1 VTALILL
8 GIVAIAVPG
17 HSGVLTHRTR
27 TTVVE
32 PAGLPQA
39 VGTAVRARL
48 DGTPSGS
55 KSPIGKS
62 SSKPSA
68 SASGK
73 PGATPSPAAPVRHG
87 CAANPHVCG
96 FPDSTNSGV
105 PAGLKLLSVPGQ
117 ISHGKGWHY
126 DSRGWVEVN
135 GNGAVLRG
143 LYIPYNVDISASNV
157 TIVDDKIVSTGNGFG
172 VSLRHTSNVT
182 IAHSSIF
189 SPYASGSNRLQV
201 GIKDVYSD
209 SSKTTVEY
217 DNIYHASTGVQLSE
231 GLIANTYIHD
241 PGYMS
246 GDHIDGIAS
255 DAGDSSGLTIE
266 HNTVLNAQAQTT
278 AVGLFEDF
286 GPQFDCLVEDNLLA
300 GGGYVVYAGA
310 NPGGA
315 RPSNIVVINNRFSRI
330 YYRNG
335 GYYGPATDVAA
346 GVSGNVWRGNIW
358 DDNAKPVNW

>member
-1 VTALILL
+1 
-8 GIVAIAVPG
+8 VAIPG
-17 HSGVLTHRTR
+17 HTSLVPHPTP
-27 TTVVE
+27 TTVVV
-32 PAGLPQA
+32 PDGLPRA
-39 VGTAVRARL
+39 VGTIVRAKM
-48 DGTPSGS
+48 GITPSSSNKATGA
-55 KSPIGKS
+55 
-62 SSKPSA
+62 SSKPTASKKPAARPGASSA
-68 SASGK
+68 SSAK
-73 PGATPSPAAPVRHG
+73 PPVKHG

-96 FPDSTNSGV
+96 FPDGTNTGV
-105 PAGLKLLSVPGQ
+105 PAGMKLLSVPAQ
-117 ISHGKGWHY
+117 MSHGKGWHF

-143 LYIPYNVDISASNV
+143 LYIPYNVDITASNV
-157 TIVDDKIVSTGNGFG
+157 TIVDDKIETTGNGFG
-172 VSLRHTSNVT
+172 ISLRHTSNVT
-182 IAHSSIF
+182 ISHSSIF
-189 SPYASGSNRLQV
+189 SPNASGSNRLQV

-217 DNIYHASTGVQLSE
+217 DNIWHTSTGIQLSE
-231 GLIANTYIHD
+231 GLIMDSYVHD

-255 DAGDSSGLTIE
+255 DAGDSAGLTIE
-266 HNTVLNAQAQTT
+266 HNTVLDPLGQTT
-278 AVGLFEDF
+278 AIGLFEDF
-286 GPQFDCLVEDNLLA
+286 GTQFDCLVEGNLLA

-315 RPSNIVVINNRFSRI
+315 QPSNIVVINNRFSRI

-358 DDNAKPVNW
+358 DDNGKPVNW